1 MTMDPQ
7 VKYLLSLEAV
17 RDRAKIVGEA
27 AKVGKLSHFDVHEDK
42 LPAVADYVT
51 NVIKV
56 CIQRNAQLF
65 HSIDFPSY
73 P

>member
-1 MTMDPQ
+1 MDPQ

-17 RDRAKIVGEA
+17 RDRAKIIGEA
-27 AKVGKLSHFDVHEDK
+27 AKAGKLSHFDVHEDR

-56 CIQRNAQLF
+56 FIYPKPLLF
-65 HSIDFPSY
+65 L
-73 P
+73 